1 MWLWIIVGI
10 AVFALAA
17 GGTYLVLQGMKK
29 ADISVPSVVGDSKDQ
44 AASALGLAQLTV
56 NYAAGTYSASI
67 PKDQVIGQD
76 PAAGAK
82 AKEGSAVTLR
92 LSLGPPL
99 VTVPSVLGFSCA
111 AAEDKLATVMLSSSC
126 PTSAATYSAT
136 IPPGQVVSYTVDGVT
151 NPASVPQ
158 GAVVVL
164 SVSSGSAPTAVPN
177 VAGQTETA
185 AKAALTAAGFTVTV
199 GSEFSSTVPVN
210 SVTRTLPAVGSALT
224 KGSNVTIYLSTG
236 PAPVTVP
243 DLSGKSGPDAVKAL
257 TDLGLSPNVLG
268 TGTKVV
274 AQDVSPGTSVPAGS
288 TITVTLG

>member
-1 MWLWIIVGI
+1 
-10 AVFALAA
+10 
-17 GGTYLVLQGMKK
+17 
-29 ADISVPSVVGDSKDQ
+29 
-44 AASALGLAQLTV
+44 
-56 NYAAGTYSASI
+56 
-67 PKDQVIGQD
+67 
-76 PAAGAK
+76 
-82 AKEGSAVTLR
+82 
-92 LSLGPPL
+92 
-99 VTVPSVLGFSCA
+99 
-111 AAEDKLATVMLSSSC
+111 
-126 PTSAATYSAT
+126 
-136 IPPGQVVSYTVDGVT
+136 VVSYTVEGVA

-210 SVTRTLPAVGSALT
+210 SVTRTMPAAGSALAA
-224 KGSNVTIYLSTG
+224 GSSVTIYLSTG
-236 PAPVTVP
+236 PAPVLVP

-257 TDLGLSPNVLG
+257 TDISLSPNILG

-274 AQDVSPGTSVPAGS
+274 AQDVPPGTSVAAGT